1 MSYVF
6 LDWNNGQWEPSHPPI
21 VREWATP
28 EVMNWVPKPRYCLG
42 DVVTFKWSHPSTL
55 AGDIRRIQAYVKL
68 QFLEDLGPLTQEQ
81 IVNRTK
87 IYLTAYANAH
97 ARWFQQKEVI
107 KRGR

>member
-6 LDWNNGQWEPSHPPI
+6 LDWNNGQWEPSHPHI
-21 VREWATP
+21 VREWAAP

-68 QFLEDLGPLTQEQ
+68 QFLEDLRPLTQEQ